1 MNGTSP
7 KPSRMIPLAIV
18 LLAALACPA
27 FPEDIRTLTKRA
39 EGGDAIAHYNL
50 GVEFASGQGV
60 PRDYTEAVE
69 WYRKAAGQGVRDAQ
83 YNLGVSYRERAGCS
97 DRLCDC

>member
-27 FPEDIRTLTKRA
+27 FPEDIRTLSKRA
-39 EGGDAIAHYNL
+39 EGGDAMAQYNL
-50 GVEFASGQGV
+50 GVEYASGQGV
-60 PRDYTEAVE
+60 PQDYTEAV
-69 WYRKAAGQGVRDAQ
+69 K
-83 YNLGVSYRERAGCS
+83 
-97 DRLCDC
+97 